1 MEIVT
6 IGNKEREKILRKKA
20 TEFVFAASA
29 KKEVQELIA
38 GMRRTMKGADG
49 IGLAANQ
56 VGLPYRMF
64 VAEIPDEQGRM
75 KFYALFNPK
84 LEKVSEKKQLLDEG
98 CLSVP
103 GVFGAVE
110 RAERVTL
117 SARDKNGRPVK
128 IKAWGLLAHIF
139 QHEMDHLEGK
149 IFIDKAKSLYKKE
162 PGDGRKA

>member
-6 IGNKEREKILRKKA
+6 INRNNREKILRKKA
-20 TEFVFAASA
+20 EEFVFADLT
-29 KKEVQELIA
+29 KKEIRELIVR
-38 GMRRTMKGADG
+38 MRRIMKDADG

-64 VAEIPDEQGRM
+64 VAEIPDEQGRT

-84 LEKVSEKKQLLDEG
+84 LEKVSEKKRLLEEG

-103 GVFGAVE
+103 GVFGTVE

-117 SARDKNGRPVK
+117 SAEDKDGRPVK
-128 IKAWGLLAHIF
+128 IRAWGLLAHVF
-139 QHEMDHLEGK
+139 QHELDHLEGGL
-149 IFIDKAKSLYKKE
+149 FIDKASSLYKKE
-162 PGDGRKA
+162 ADDDGKN

>member
-6 IGNKEREKILRKKA
+6 INRKGRERVLRKKA
-20 TEFVFAASA
+20 EEFVFADLT
-29 KKEVQELIA
+29 KKEIRELIEK
-38 GMRRTMKGADG
+38 MRRTMRGAEG

-64 VAEIPDEQGRM
+64 VAEIPDEQGRT

-84 LEKVSEKKQLLDEG
+84 LEKVSEKKRLLEEG

-117 SARDKNGRPVK
+117 SAKDISGRPVK
-128 IKAWGLLAHIF
+128 IRAWGLLAHVF
-139 QHEMDHLEGK
+139 QHELDHLEGK
-149 IFIDKAKSLYKKE
+149 LFVDTARSLYKKE
-162 PGDGRKA
+162 AEDGRKK